1 MERVKDICLL
11 WSDGVVRLAM
21 RAHNEVCGAP
31 SLNHPTLHQHLQEV
45 NLSYR
50 SLIRS

>member
-11 WSDGVVRLAM
+11 WSDGVVRLAL

-31 SLNHPTLHQHLQEV
+31 SLNHPTLRQV
-45 NLSYR
+45 
-50 SLIRS
+50 